1 MRMLS
6 SHARVSGQHLR
17 RGGMS
22 PRDWTAIIQA
32 GSMMEDL
39 GNTSYHNLTRPQDA
53 ASRFQGRAVN
63 ESMRAADVRQIV
75 FSSSATVY
83 GNPATVPIR
92 EDFPLS
98 ATNPYGRSKLM
109 AEEILTGELSLP
121 DFGRFEVRWT
131 KPMIGRNPLIPDVE
145 IAIPPRPKVYFKPS
159 KELADRVI
167 KTLAVG
173 ASKK

>member
-1 MRMLS
+1 MKRIEI
-6 SHARVSGQHLR
+6 ARRVSDDCGL
-17 RGGMS
+17 
-22 PRDWTAIIQA
+22 
-32 GSMMEDL
+32 L
-39 GNTSYHNLTRPQDA
+39 
-53 ASRFQGRAVN
+53 
-63 ESMRAADVRQIV
+63 
-75 FSSSATVY
+75 
-83 GNPATVPIR
+83 VPHAKQVV
-92 EDFPLS
+92 DCVMD
-98 ATNPYGRSKLM
+98 LM

-131 KPMIGRNPLIPDVE
+131 KPMIGRNPLVPDVE